1 MFPYQLIEHVRRS
14 LDKHPGSL
22 SFGAA
27 PLVEIKTF
35 KYYDQFRTFFNQEI
49 DLFPNHWHMSVFFED
64 VRRRTK
70 GLFPVAIKSEI
81 NYIEFYYTY
90 RFSVLYG
97 ESKSRYQIQLL
108 GIEFVEFIDLEDY
121 LLAAKFTSKILLN
134 QGK

>member
-1 MFPYQLIEHVRRS
+1 MVTTKIVNISCIRPYI
-14 LDKHPGSL
+14 
-22 SFGAA
+22 
-27 PLVEIKTF
+27 
-35 KYYDQFRTFFNQEI
+35 FNNNFVSTPAK
-49 DLFPNHWHMSVFFED
+49 DRLSVFFED

-81 NYIEFYYTY
+81 NYIEFYYTD

-97 ESKSRYQIQLL
+97 ESKSRCQIQLL

-121 LLAAKFTSKILLN
+121 LLAATFTSKILLN